1 MIPWDVQVPQSVED
15 SCTITLHPG
24 GTSGVEL
31 KLKFSYSWLQ
41 ANNSVLIQDRQSI
54 LRVMTTCLT
63 NCFHCW
69 LAGKL
74 SSIPYI
80 SLFVWKRGTR
90 NYCWK
95 ISKFGLLSQKIT
107 LDIWQKLMSFV
118 YQSDD
123 LSCYNNVV
131 KHGANHFSYYK
142 NIILTIYNYAFM
154 H

>member
-1 MIPWDVQVPQSVED
+1 MIPWDVQVPRSVED

-41 ANNSVLIQDRQSI
+41 VNNSVLIQDRQSI

-69 LAGKL
+69 LAGNL

-80 SLFVWKRGTR
+80 YRCLYEKGAQGIIAGKYQNLAFYRKRLLL
-90 NYCWK
+90 
-95 ISKFGLLSQKIT
+95 IS
-107 LDIWQKLMSFV
+107 D
-118 YQSDD
+118 
-123 LSCYNNVV
+123 
-131 KHGANHFSYYK
+131 K
-142 NIILTIYNYAFM
+142 N
-154 H
+154 